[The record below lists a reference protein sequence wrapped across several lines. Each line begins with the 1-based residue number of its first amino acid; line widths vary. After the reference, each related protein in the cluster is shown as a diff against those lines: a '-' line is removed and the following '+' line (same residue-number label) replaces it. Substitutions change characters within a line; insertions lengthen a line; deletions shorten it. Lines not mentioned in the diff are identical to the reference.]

1 MICMISCGGQ
11 QNNVPDKEL
20 VNLQNGLGVTI
31 LKSRGIHTAGYWYW
45 VGIGALIGYTILF
58 NILVT
63 FALGYFNR
71 KLST

>member
-1 MICMISCGGQ
+1 M
-11 QNNVPDKEL
+11 
-20 VNLQNGLGVTI
+20 NLQNGLGVTI

-45 VGIGALIGYTILF
+45 VGIGALIGYMILF

-71 KLST
+71 K